1 MKLTLRKAEVV
12 IIRKLINDRLE
23 ELRQGDATPNQLR
36 VLSLIDKRIMRQ
48 EVRERAA
55 IAAMQGLISG
65 TQTVNALIKSVNED
79 NITFYKQAAIE
90 SVTLADELI

>member
-23 ELRQGDATPNQLR
+23 DLRAGDATPNQLR

-48 EVRERAA
+48 ED
-55 IAAMQGLISG
+55 I
-65 TQTVNALIKSVNED
+65 
-79 NITFYKQAAIE
+79 YKLK
-90 SVTLADELI
+90 TKK